1 MKTSFKNSFVH
12 CIDILDIMKK
22 LLILLFLVPIVSCS
36 SDDDSD
42 SGNQCLVCSSFGAN
56 DITSDELAGFCV
68 GANNP
73 ESGETVTL
81 EMVTTYKALL
91 NALGAECTI
100 E

>member
-1 MKTSFKNSFVH
+1 
-12 CIDILDIMKK
+12 MKK
-22 LLILLFLVPIVSCS
+22 DFLLIIGLVFLFLVSCS
-36 SDDDSD
+36 KDDDSD
-42 SGNQCLVCSSFGAN
+42 SGNQCLVCSSFGEN

-68 GANNP
+68 GVIDD

-81 EMVTTYKALL
+81 EMVTAYKALL

>member
-1 MKTSFKNSFVH
+1 
-12 CIDILDIMKK
+12 MKK
-22 LLILLFLVPIVSCS
+22 LLILLFLVTIVSCS

-81 EMVTTYKALL
+81 EMVTTYKSLL